1 MFSYIKHKIDAH
13 QTKKD
18 IEKFDRLMQYAMDM
32 ATYKISPDTEMP
44 R

>member
-1 MFSYIKHKIDAH
+1 MFTYIRHKIDEH

-18 IEKFDRLMQYAMDM
+18 MEKFDRLMQYAMDM
-32 ATYKISPDTEMP
+32 AGYKISSDTETP